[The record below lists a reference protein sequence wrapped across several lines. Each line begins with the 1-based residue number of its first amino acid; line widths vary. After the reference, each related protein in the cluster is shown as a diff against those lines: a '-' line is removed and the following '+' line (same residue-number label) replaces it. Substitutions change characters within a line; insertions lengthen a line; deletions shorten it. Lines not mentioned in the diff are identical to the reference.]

1 MNRPRSTELGLVIM
15 AAVITVAAYVLGA
28 LGRTA
33 SLPANIIP
41 FLAIVLGLLLTAH
54 VATRVLAPKAD
65 PLLLPMAALLNGLGY
80 VFIARISTRLAGLQ
94 ATWTLIGIFAFIVT
108 LVVVRRARDLRRYT
122 WTFALG
128 GLVLLLLPLLPH
140 VGRTVNGSRIWI
152 RVGTINFQPGEPA
165 KIVLALFLAAYLVDR
180 RELLGVGTWKIGP
193 LRLPQPRDLL
203 PVLVAWGLAILI
215 MASQSDLGSSFIFF
229 ALFVVMI
236 WIASERASYLGVGAV
251 LFAGGSVGVWRVVA
265 HVRTRVSIWLD
276 PWAHALTSGYQLI
289 QGSYAFAWGGVVGTG
304 IGLGDPTRVPAVQTD
319 FILAAI
325 GEELGLLGTT
335 AVLLAIIFMIGAGL
349 RIAVRATHPFDKLL
363 AVGLTT
369 IIAIQAFTIIGG
381 VTRLVPLTGV
391 TLPFVSYGGSSLVAN
406 YVLLALLLRISH
418 DASVDAGEGEP
429 RRTRRER
436 HAKVAS

>member
-1 MNRPRSTELGLVIM
+1 MKRPRSTELGLVLM
-15 AAVITVAAYVLGA
+15 AAVITIAAYVLGA
-28 LGRTA
+28 FGRTA
-33 SLPANIIP
+33 SLPANIVP
-41 FLAIVLGLLLTAH
+41 FLAMVLGLLLLAH
-54 VATRVLAPKAD
+54 VAVRVFAPAAD

-94 ATWTLIGIFAFIVT
+94 ATWTLIGIFAFVVT
-108 LVVVRRARDLRRYT
+108 LAVVRRARNLRRYT

-128 GLVLLLLPLLPH
+128 GFGLLLLPFVPH
-140 VGRTVNGSRIWI
+140 LGRRVNGSRIWI
-152 RVGTINFQPGEPA
+152 RFGSINFQPGEPA
-165 KIVLALFLAAYLVDR
+165 KIALALFFAAYLVDR

-203 PVLVAWGLAILI
+203 PVLVAWGLAIMI
-215 MASQSDLGSSFIFF
+215 MAGQSDLGSSFIFF

-236 WIASERASYLGVGAV
+236 WIASERASYLAVGSF
-251 LFAGGSVGVWRVVA
+251 LFAGASVGAWRFID

-276 PWAHALTSGYQLI
+276 PWTHSLTSGYQLI
-289 QGSYAFAWGGVVGTG
+289 QGSYAFAWGGLTGTG

-335 AVLLAIIFMIGAGL
+335 AILIAIVFMVGAGL
-349 RIAVRATHPFDKLL
+349 RIAIRASHPFDKLL

-406 YVLLALLLRISH
+406 YVLLALLLRVSH
-418 DASVDAGEGEP
+418 DGAVDNGEAEP
-429 RRTRRER
+429 RRKRRER
-436 HAKVAS
+436 HEAVAS

>member
-215 MASQSDLGSSFIFF
+215 MAGQSDLGSSFIFF